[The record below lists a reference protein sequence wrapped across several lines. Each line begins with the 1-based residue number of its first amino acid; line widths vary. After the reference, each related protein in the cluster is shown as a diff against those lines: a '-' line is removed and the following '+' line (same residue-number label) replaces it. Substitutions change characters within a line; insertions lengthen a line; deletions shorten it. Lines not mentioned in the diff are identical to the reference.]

1 MWFYSFILPF
11 CMLSCLMGNRLE
23 IQLNNV
29 MYIEYVV
36 LLDKENT
43 ERKMNLQTI
52 GLPQGSKILGFTS

>member
-1 MWFYSFILPF
+1 
-11 CMLSCLMGNRLE
+11 MLSCLMGNRLE

>member
-1 MWFYSFILPF
+1 
-11 CMLSCLMGNRLE
+11 MGNRLE

-43 ERKMNLQTI
+43 ERKMNL
-52 GLPQGSKILGFTS
+52 